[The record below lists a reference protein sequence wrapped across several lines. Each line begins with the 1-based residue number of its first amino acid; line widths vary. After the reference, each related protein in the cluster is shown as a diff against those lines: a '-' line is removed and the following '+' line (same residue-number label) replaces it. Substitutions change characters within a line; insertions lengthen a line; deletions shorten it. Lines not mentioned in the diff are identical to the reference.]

1 LEKKMDFTK
10 AITPFRALMVAVLIL
25 TGSAALYADVK
36 QSCPENE
43 TDATATAADQ
53 KTPPGP
59 AEDQQTGQDNQG
71 QKPAPPGTL
80 APSPFKMM
88 DPKKDKN

>member
-1 LEKKMDFTK
+1 LEKKMDFT
-10 AITPFRALMVAVLIL
+10 ITIKPIRALLAAVLIL
-25 TGSAALYADVK
+25 TGSAAFPADVK
-36 QSCPENE
+36 QPCPENS
-43 TDATATAADQ
+43 TDSAATAADQ

-71 QKPAPPGTL
+71 QKLVPPGTL